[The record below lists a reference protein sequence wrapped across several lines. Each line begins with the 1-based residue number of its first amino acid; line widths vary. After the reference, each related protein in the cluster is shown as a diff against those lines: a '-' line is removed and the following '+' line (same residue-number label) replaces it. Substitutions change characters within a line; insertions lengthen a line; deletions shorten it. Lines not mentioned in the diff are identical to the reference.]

1 MGRRLVAHLQLSG
14 CATERTMLLLL
25 PLLPLLHSSF
35 AATTAPL
42 ETYTETREVTD
53 NGGNVFSCSYSLS
66 YDPNTAKVYRQESS
80 VTCEPNTNGKQ
91 TEELLIIEAIN
102 KTAYVTYVPRVDKTG
117 IKKIVTSDYVAGVDP
132 TAPTTTSTTPIPLET
147 YTETRDVTDS
157 AGTTFSCTY
166 NLAYDAATA
175 KVYRT
180 RSSVSC
186 DPNTTGQETVEEITI
201 EAINKTATVTYVPR
215 TDLTGIKKIAL
226 SDYIPTTTVS
236 PATTTEAGTT
246 AAATTGEAT
255 TAAATTASG
264 TTAAGTT
271 AAGTTAAGTT
281 AAATTGEATTAAAT
295 TAAGTTA
302 AATTGETTTVAA
314 TAAAGTTAAGA
325 TASATTGEATGA
337 VTTGGST
344 TAAATTVSSCA
355 IDQKLADALELI
367 QAAKEEASQSCSC

>member
-25 PLLPLLHSSF
+25 PLLALLHSSL

-215 TDLTGIKKIAL
+215 TDLTGIKIIAL

-236 PATTTEAGTT
+236 PTTTAATT
-246 AAATTGEAT
+246 AAATTGAETTAAPATGASTTAAATTGASTTVAAT
-255 TAAATTASG
+255 TAAATTG
-264 TTAAGTT
+264 
-271 AAGTTAAGTT
+271 
-281 AAATTGEATTAAAT
+281 AATTGAATTGAATTAAAT
-295 TAAGTTA
+295 TAAVTTGAETTA
-302 AATTGETTTVAA
+302 AATTGASTTV
-314 TAAAGTTAAGA
+314 
-325 TASATTGEATGA
+325 
-337 VTTGGST
+337 
-344 TAAATTVSSCA
+344 
-355 IDQKLADALELI
+355 
-367 QAAKEEASQSCSC
+367 

>member
-367 QAAKEEASQSCSC
+367 QAAKEEAAQSCSC

>member
-1 MGRRLVAHLQLSG
+1 MGLYKSSEEKEAGRRLVAHLQLSG

-25 PLLPLLHSSF
+25 PLLALLHSSL

-42 ETYTETREVTD
+42 ETYTETRDVTD
-53 NGGNVFSCSYSLS
+53 NGGNVFSCTYSLS

-80 VTCEPNTNGKQ
+80 VSCDPNTNGKQ

-102 KTAYVTYVPRVDKTG
+102 KTAYVTYVPRIDKTG

-157 AGTTFSCTY
+157 AGTTFTCTY

-226 SDYIPTTTVS
+226 SDYIPTTT
-236 PATTTEAGTT
+236 ATTVAVTT
-246 AAATTGEAT
+246 GAATTG
-255 TAAATTASG
+255 AAS
-264 TTAAGTT
+264 
-271 AAGTTAAGTT
+271 
-281 AAATTGEATTAAAT
+281 
-295 TAAGTTA
+295 
-302 AATTGETTTVAA
+302 
-314 TAAAGTTAAGA
+314 TAAGA
-325 TASATTGEATGA
+325 TTVASTVAGT
-337 VTTGGST
+337 ST
-344 TAAATTVSSCA
+344 TAVSSCG
-355 IDQKLADALELI
+355 IDQKLNDALELI
-367 QAAKEEASQSCSC
+367 KAAQEEAAQSCACSVNDDDDDDDK

>member
-1 MGRRLVAHLQLSG
+1 MGLYKSSEEKEAGRRLVAHLQLSG

-25 PLLPLLHSSF
+25 PLLALLHSSL

-42 ETYTETREVTD
+42 ETYTETRDVTD
-53 NGGNVFSCSYSLS
+53 NGGKVFSCTYSLS

-80 VTCEPNTNGKQ
+80 VSCDPNTNGKQ

-102 KTAYVTYVPRVDKTG
+102 KTAYVTYVPRIDKTG
-117 IKKIVTSDYVAGVDP
+117 IKKIVTSDYAAGVDP
-132 TAPTTTSTTPIPLET
+132 TPTTTSTTPIPLET

-157 AGTTFSCTY
+157 AGTTFTCTY
-166 NLAYDAATA
+166 SLAYDAATA

-186 DPNTTGQETVEEITI
+186 DPNTTGQETVEEINI

-236 PATTTEAGTT
+236 PATTTAAGTT

-255 TAAATTASG
+255 TAGGTTAAATTGAATTAAG
-264 TTAAGTT
+264 TTAAATTGEATTAAGTT

-281 AAATTGEATTAAAT
+281 AATTTGEATTAA
-295 TAAGTTA
+295 GTTA
-302 AATTGETTTVAA
+302 
-314 TAAAGTTAAGA
+314 
-325 TASATTGEATGA
+325 
-337 VTTGGST
+337 
-344 TAAATTVSSCA
+344 
-355 IDQKLADALELI
+355 
-367 QAAKEEASQSCSC
+367 

>member
-1 MGRRLVAHLQLSG
+1 M
-14 CATERTMLLLL
+14 
-25 PLLPLLHSSF
+25 SS
-35 AATTAPL
+35 
-42 ETYTETREVTD
+42 V
-53 NGGNVFSCSYSLS
+53 SC
-66 YDPNTAKVYRQESS
+66 DPNK
-80 VTCEPNTNGKQ
+80 NGKQ

-147 YTETRDVTDS
+147 YTETREVTDS

-226 SDYIPTTTVS
+226 SDYIPTTTV
-236 PATTTEAGTT
+236 PP
-246 AAATTGEAT
+246 
-255 TAAATTASG
+255 

-271 AAGTTAAGTT
+271 AT
-281 AAATTGEATTAAAT
+281 AAATTGAPTTGAAATAAATTGAPTTGAPTTAAAT
-295 TAAGTTA
+295 TAAVTTGA
-302 AATTGETTTVAA
+302 PTTGPSTTGAATTAQA
-314 TAAAGTTAAGA
+314 LPGA
-325 TASATTGEATGA
+325 PTTGP
-337 VTTGGST
+337 S
-344 TAAATTVSSCA
+344 
-355 IDQKLADALELI
+355 
-367 QAAKEEASQSCSC
+367 